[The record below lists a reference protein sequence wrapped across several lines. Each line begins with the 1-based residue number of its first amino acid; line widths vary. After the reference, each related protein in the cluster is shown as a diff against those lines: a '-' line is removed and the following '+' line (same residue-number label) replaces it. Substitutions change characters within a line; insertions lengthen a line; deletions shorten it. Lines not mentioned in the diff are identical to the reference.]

1 MKRIDVFMNDMYDDC
16 WVHKLSINEMVEK
29 YGYMNIIFASEYHIA
44 FTNSRCV
51 EVRNAVGKGLGKK
64 EKYEVG
70 DGLVGRL
77 FRSDGGDK
85 LNVRILE
92 KSYEQLLG
100 RLTTEDV
107 LCKHF
112 RYTRCVTSHSARG
125 AFVSKTSTIQEWDT
139 PYSVSSEW
147 DWCAMTRCVDF
158 GSETN

>member
-29 YGYMNIIFASEYHIA
+29 YGYMHIIFASEYHIA

-51 EVRNAVGKGLGKK
+51 EVRNAVGQGLGKK

-85 LNVRILE
+85 LNVSILE

-100 RLTTEDV
+100 RVTTEDV

-125 AFVSKTSTIQEWDT
+125 AFVSKT
-139 PYSVSSEW
+139 
-147 DWCAMTRCVDF
+147 
-158 GSETN
+158 

>member
-1 MKRIDVFMNDMYDDC
+1 MNDMYDDC

-29 YGYMNIIFASEYHIA
+29 YGYMHIIFASEYHIA
-44 FTNSRCV
+44 YTNSRCV

-85 LNVRILE
+85 LNVSILE
-92 KSYEQLLG
+92 KSYEQLVG
-100 RLTTEDV
+100 RVTTEDV

-112 RYTRCVTSHSARG
+112 RYARCVTSHSARG
-125 AFVSKTSTIQEWDT
+125 AFVSKI
-139 PYSVSSEW
+139 
-147 DWCAMTRCVDF
+147 
-158 GSETN
+158 